1 MRRRPS
7 SSRGPRH
14 AWHDDSPS
22 STPELVERRRSIA
35 PGDRAGALARSVAWI
50 GSQDELPTVRETRT
64 DGQVAGG
71 ADRHR
76 VRCEV
81 RDRRSEQVI
90 SDGQDP
96 VCLRVWAAEQAE
108 APASRGGD
116 ANKGTSTVDQGAAK
130 LLELSL

>member
-1 MRRRPS
+1 
-7 SSRGPRH
+7 
-14 AWHDDSPS
+14 
-22 STPELVERRRSIA
+22 
-35 PGDRAGALARSVAWI
+35 VA
-50 GSQDELPTVRETRT
+50 
-64 DGQVAGG
+64 DGV
-71 ADRHR
+71 DRHR

-81 RDRRSEQVI
+81 RDGRSEQVI

-130 LLELSL
+130 PLELSLCIDDREVAVVRGQDRSPLASQSGRKRNGSVVVDGGEGRKPLENVSDLGD